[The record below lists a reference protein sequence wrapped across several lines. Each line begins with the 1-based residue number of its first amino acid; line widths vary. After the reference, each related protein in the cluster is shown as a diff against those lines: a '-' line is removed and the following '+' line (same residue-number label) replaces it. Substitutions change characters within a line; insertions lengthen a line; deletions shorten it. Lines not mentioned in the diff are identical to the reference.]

1 MRVNRIPW
9 HIEAM
14 SALMKKMCW
23 ELVVIKNDTV
33 NQVGAAIFR
42 KPTQMNAT
50 SKEQKMNLHC
60 AKTLLMQMQPRMWHW
75 RHVCTRSQLMHPAKD
90 LGAKQWF
97 ARAKKVP
104 YWLKSSQVGV
114 YGKAAPK
121 DFAANYEHWKHVVS
135 KSYLNRMGISW
146 SKVRNVMDMRFVY
159 GGWGWST
166 VRLNV
171 QKFHL
176 GGTPRKVL
184 YHNESRL
191 CPSQVQSSEPTDD
204 QRFIKGDY
212 TVVSPFLVSRAAFN
226 ALRLSNEWIFMSSSN

>member
-1 MRVNRIPW
+1 MRKERSILERSLKTAGANRSHLLAQEKKTEDRFSTGKTLIQGFPSSSSQTVLTN
-9 HIEAM
+9 HSSCNVMGTKRLPYPGGVFDLVRLLLMRYKGIDRSLALFCKIDAAM

-33 NQVGAAIFR
+33 NQGSQW
-42 KPTQMNAT
+42 P
-50 SKEQKMNLHC
+50 EQ
-60 AKTLLMQMQPRMWHW
+60 W
-75 RHVCTRSQLMHPAKD
+75 S
-90 LGAKQWF
+90 

-114 YGKAAPK
+114 YGKASPE
-121 DFAANYEHWKHVVS
+121 DFAADYEHWKHVVS

-146 SKVRNVMDMRFVY
+146 SKVRNVMDMRSVY
-159 GGWGWST
+159 GGWRWST

-184 YHNESRL
+184 YNNESRL
-191 CPSQVQSSEPTDD
+191 CPS
-204 QRFIKGDY
+204 
-212 TVVSPFLVSRAAFN
+212 
-226 ALRLSNEWIFMSSSN
+226 